1 MEKAMDGKSKI
12 TLSNKIFFGWVEEE
26 VAAGRSVRFSV
37 KGYSMMPLLRSEVDE
52 VDLEPLDFNN
62 CGSSKGCG
70 SKSIKVGDILLFRYL
85 GQHILHRV
93 IDVKSYCP
101 EFAASIFKSGQNAT
115 EPECGC
121 NWYVLRG
128 DNVIGRK
135 EVAPSCDVIGRV
147 GRVYRKDKNGAFR
160 EILPISAGY
169 RCRLLFWRML
179 IRARMAIGSLLRS
192 FRSR

>member
-1 MEKAMDGKSKI
+1 MEGKSKI
-12 TLSNKIFFGWVEEE
+12 TLSNKLFFSWVEEE
-26 VAAGRSVRFSV
+26 IAAGRSVRFSV

-52 VDLEPLDFNN
+52 VELEPVDSNR
-62 CGSSKGCG
+62 CHSSEECNGKA
-70 SKSIKVGDILLFRYL
+70 IKVGDILLFRYL

-101 EFAASIFKSGQNAT
+101 EFASSIFKTGQNLKET
-115 EPECGC
+115 ECGC
-121 NWYVLRG
+121 NWYILRG

-147 GRVYRKDKNGAFR
+147 RRVYRKDENCGFR
-160 EILPISAGY
+160 ELAPVSTGY
-169 RCRLLFWRML
+169 RCRLLFWRMTV
-179 IRARMAIGSLLRS
+179 RAKMAIGNLLRS